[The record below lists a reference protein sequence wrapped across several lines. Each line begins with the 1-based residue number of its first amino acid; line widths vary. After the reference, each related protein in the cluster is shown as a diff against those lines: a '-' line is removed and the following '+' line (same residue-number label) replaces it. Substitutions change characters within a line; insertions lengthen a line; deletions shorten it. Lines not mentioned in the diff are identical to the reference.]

1 MTRYFIRKRQNER
14 EIVNFGLGMSHRLS
28 NAVVHGQGELECPA
42 LQGWQ
47 RLLKTVIG
55 IKLSA
60 I

>member
-1 MTRYFIRKRQNER
+1 MTRYFIRKKPNER
-14 EIVNFGLGMSHRLS
+14 EIVNFGLGMSYRLS

-42 LQGWQ
+42 LQGWKS
-47 RLLKTVIG
+47 LLKTDFD